1 MKRKFL
7 KKPKSIKSENHTKN
21 HFKNINKNGL
31 INNKLIKTFKIKGG
45 LFKRLVL
52 TFTILSLITL
62 SISALLTYQVT
73 KQKVSKDFE
82 NSTMQI
88 LNQNKNY
95 IDVVDASLEELS
107 MQVLSNKD
115 ISNSFNTITGDQYT
129 KWQLVQK
136 VQDSLNNLTSNSKFI
151 KSMYILRNNGLSVS
165 SGGNVD
171 VSNSDTN
178 AVKYSA
184 FKTSEDYT
192 NIIKSDG
199 KSQWTNVQ
207 VDTFNTSP
215 DNKNISLMRRLISTS
230 SSESAPILK
239 INVDP
244 QVFSSSIKNAKI
256 GKNGY
261 MFIVDQ
267 KGQIIAHKD
276 PTFLGKKVDST
287 IWSKI
292 KSLKE
297 GSFEYKQAGKNMY
310 GVESSY
316 DTRGWKI
323 IAVVPKAELASTANS
338 VGALSIP
345 IIILCLIFTAILSVF
360 TTRKIT
366 EPIYDIIKVAEKVS
380 NGDFTVKTNKYA
392 IHEIDELSLN
402 FNNMIKKLKEM
413 LSLTA
418 GLTKETT
425 DSAAKILN
433 LSNTITDSS
442 KEVVIAVEEITS
454 GSSKQTE
461 ETIGCSKI
469 SDDFNNEITSSIFS
483 LGNVTNATKA
493 SIDIINEGTNI
504 INNLSKTSENNSNA
518 MTKVASTVETLNDNT
533 KSILT
538 ILNKIN
544 DITKQTNLLA
554 LNASIEAARAGDAGK
569 GFSVVANEIRKLAD
583 KSQNASSEIGTI
595 VDQVNQSIGASLE
608 ISENAKKLF
617 KEELVQVSSTITSFG
632 KIKESISNISSAME
646 VSMNSINVIDESK
659 NLLNDSINSIA
670 SISEANTAATEE
682 VTATIQT
689 QAESNNLMNSLAEG
703 LNDKANE
710 LIKLINKFRF

>member
-7 KKPKSIKSENHTKN
+7 KKRKSIKSENHTKN
-21 HFKNINKNGL
+21 RFKNINKNGL

-52 TFTILSLITL
+52 TFTVLSLITL

-73 KQKVSKDFE
+73 KQKVSTDFE

-95 IDVVDASLEELS
+95 IDIVDASLEELS

-115 ISNSFNTITGDQYT
+115 ISNSFNTITGDQYN
-129 KWQLVQK
+129 KWQHIQK

-151 KSMYILRNNGLSVS
+151 KSMYILRDNGLSIS

-178 AVKYSA
+178 TVKYSA

-244 QVFSSSIKNAKI
+244 QVFSSSIKDAKI

-267 KGQIIAHKD
+267 KGQIIAHKN

-323 IAVVPKAELASTANS
+323 VAVVPKTELASTANS

-366 EPIYDIIKVAEKVS
+366 EPIYDIIEVAEKVS

-392 IHEIDELSLN
+392 IHEINELSLN

-518 MTKVASTVETLNDNT
+518 MTKVASTVETLNVNT

>member
-7 KKPKSIKSENHTKN
+7 KKPKSIKSKKTTKN
-21 HFKNINKNGL
+21 RFKNINKNGL
-31 INNKLIKTFKIKGG
+31 INNELIKTFKIKGG

-52 TFTILSLITL
+52 TFTVLSLITL

-73 KQKVSKDFE
+73 KQKVSTDFE

-151 KSMYILRNNGLSVS
+151 KSMYILRDNGLSVS

-323 IAVVPKAELASTANS
+323 VAVVPKAELASTANS

-366 EPIYDIIKVAEKVS
+366 TPIYDIIAVAEKVS

-392 IHEIDELSLN
+392 IHEINELSLN

-433 LSNTITDSS
+433 LSNTISDSS

-583 KSQNASSEIGTI
+583 KSQSASSEIGTI

-689 QAESNNLMNSLAEG
+689 QAESNTLMNSLAEG

>member
-7 KKPKSIKSENHTKN
+7 KKPKSIKLKIPTKN
-21 HFKNINKNGL
+21 RFKNINKNGL
-31 INNKLIKTFKIKGG
+31 INNEFIKTFKIKGG

-52 TFTILSLITL
+52 TFTVLSLITL

-73 KQKVSKDFE
+73 KQKVSTDFE

-95 IDVVDASLEELS
+95 IDVVDASIEELS

-115 ISNSFNTITGDQYT
+115 ISNSFNTITGDQYA
-129 KWQLVQK
+129 KWQLIQK

-151 KSMYILRNNGLSVS
+151 KSMYILRDNGLSVS
-165 SGGNVD
+165 SGGNVN
-171 VSNSDTN
+171 VSNSDTITI
-178 AVKYSA
+178 KYSA

-207 VDTFNTSP
+207 IDTFNTST

-230 SSESAPILK
+230 RSESAPILK

-244 QVFSSSIKNAKI
+244 QIFSSSIKDAKI

-297 GSFEYKQAGKNMY
+297 GSFEYKQAGKTMY

-323 IAVVPKAELASTANS
+323 VAVVPKAELASTANS

-366 EPIYDIIKVAEKVS
+366 APIYDIIEVAEKVS

-392 IHEIDELSLN
+392 IHEINELSLN

-469 SDDFNNEITSSIFS
+469 SGDFNNEITSSIFS

-504 INNLSKTSENNSNA
+504 VNNLSKTSENNSNA
-518 MTKVASTVETLNDNT
+518 MAKVASTVETLNDNT

-583 KSQNASSEIGTI
+583 KSQSASSEIGTI

-608 ISENAKKLF
+608 ISENAKNLF

-632 KIKESISNISSAME
+632 KIKDSISNISSAME

-659 NLLNDSINSIA
+659 NLLNDSINSIS

-689 QAESNNLMNSLAEG
+689 QAESNTLMNSLAEG

>member
-31 INNKLIKTFKIKGG
+31 INNELIKTFKIKGG

-52 TFTILSLITL
+52 TFTLLSLITL

-73 KQKVSKDFE
+73 KQKVSTDFE

-115 ISNSFNTITGDQYT
+115 ISNSFNTITGDQYN
-129 KWQLVQK
+129 KWQRIQK

-151 KSMYILRNNGLSVS
+151 KSMYILRDNGLSVS

-171 VSNSDTN
+171 VTNSDTN
-178 AVKYSA
+178 TVKYSD

-207 VDTFNTSP
+207 VDTFNTTP

-230 SSESAPILK
+230 SSESVPILK

-244 QVFSSSIKNAKI
+244 QVFSSSIKDAKI

-297 GSFEYKQAGKNMY
+297 GSFEYKQAGENMY

-323 IAVVPKAELASTANS
+323 VAVVPKAELTSTANS

-366 EPIYDIIKVAEKVS
+366 EPIYDIIEVAEKVS

-392 IHEIDELSLN
+392 IHEINELSLN

-433 LSNTITDSS
+433 LSNTISDSS

-518 MTKVASTVETLNDNT
+518 MTKVASTVETLNVNT

-689 QAESNNLMNSLAEG
+689 QAESNTLMNSLAEG

>member
-7 KKPKSIKSENHTKN
+7 KKPKSINSKKTTKN
-21 HFKNINKNGL
+21 LFKKNGL
-31 INNKLIKTFKIKGG
+31 INNELIKTFKIKGG

-73 KQKVSKDFE
+73 KQKVSTDFE

-115 ISNSFNTITGDQYT
+115 ITNSFNTITGDQYN
-129 KWQLVQK
+129 KWQRIQK

-151 KSMYILRNNGLSVS
+151 KSMYILRDNGLSVS

-171 VSNSDTN
+171 VTNSDTN
-178 AVKYSA
+178 TVKYSA

-244 QVFSSSIKNAKI
+244 QVFSSSIKDAKI

-323 IAVVPKAELASTANS
+323 VAVVPKAELASTANS

-366 EPIYDIIKVAEKVS
+366 EPIYDIIEVTEKVS

-392 IHEIDELSLN
+392 IHEINELSFN

-533 KSILT
+533 KNILT

-583 KSQNASSEIGTI
+583 KSQSASSEIGTI

-710 LIKLINKFRF
+710 LIKLINKFMF

>member
-21 HFKNINKNGL
+21 RFKNINKNGL
-31 INNKLIKTFKIKGG
+31 INNELIKTFKIKGG

-73 KQKVSKDFE
+73 KQKVSTDFE

-151 KSMYILRNNGLSVS
+151 KSMYILRDNGLSVS

-244 QVFSSSIKNAKI
+244 QVFSSSIKDAKI

-392 IHEIDELSLN
+392 IHEINELSLN

-433 LSNTITDSS
+433 LSNTISDSS

-583 KSQNASSEIGTI
+583 KSQSASSEIGTI

-689 QAESNNLMNSLAEG
+689 QAESNTLMNSLAEG